1 LPADAKSGLVRWT
14 QLLAPS
20 STAFDAIF
28 QDCILDLSTKKSR
41 RNR

>member
-1 LPADAKSGLVRWT
+1 VRST

-20 STAFDAIF
+20 STAFDVIF

-41 RNR
+41 RNG